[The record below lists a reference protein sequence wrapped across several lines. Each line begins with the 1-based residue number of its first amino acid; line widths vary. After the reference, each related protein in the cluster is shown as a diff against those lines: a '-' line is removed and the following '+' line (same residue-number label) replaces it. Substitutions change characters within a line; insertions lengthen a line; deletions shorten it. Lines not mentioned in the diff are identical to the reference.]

1 MTTSTSAR
9 PRQRIMASAFLLAAL
24 RPASRAAAFS
34 FSRSSSSSY
43 AAQRSLA
50 SQTASCLPQLSLGLS
65 HTTSSVRLFSTTEQ
79 DAAASDTTKSDE
91 ISTVESQ
98 LAAKGLEIRS
108 LKENGIVKPELTPH
122 IEELMALK
130 AKLAALTGE
139 TPAPPPPKKEKKK
152 NPPQKKQNQNAKK
165 DESEMSINELRDN
178 RLSKVAAMRDAGAEP
193 YAYVYNPNRSASQ
206 LAEEYDG
213 KLEPGQED
221 VDNEHTSIEEEITV
235 AGRIMARRVFG
246 KLAFY
251 TLQDETG
258 TIQLQFDKKRLGE
271 RDEDS
276 FKNLKA
282 WTDSGDIIGAKGT
295 IRRTDKGEL
304 TLYAKE
310 WTMLTK
316 SALPLPDKYHG
327 LTDIS
332 KRYRNRHLDLI
343 VNPSVRDVFFKR
355 AKITSSIRRQLDA
368 KGFLEIETPVLHTQP
383 GGAEAKPFETYHNSM
398 DMQLTLRIATEL
410 HLKRL
415 VIGGFPRVYELGR
428 IFRNEGIST
437 RHNPEFTSVE
447 LYQAYADYDD
457 MMELTEE
464 LVCGMNNEV
473 SDSTTIP
480 YGEHTI
486 SLERPWRRVTMH
498 DIVKEQIPDF
508 SFDLNDP
515 STLDAAKAAATAA
528 GVPDVQKCTT
538 VGYVLNA
545 CFEELCEPQ
554 LIQPTFVIDYPL
566 EVSPLSKPHRTKEGI
581 VERFE
586 LFATGRELANS
597 FSELTDPVD
606 QRERFEAQAAKS
618 EAGDE
623 EACGV
628 DEEFLSALEQ
638 GMPPTGGLGI
648 GIDRLVMLLTDSPSI
663 RDVIAFPLLKPDA

>member
-1 MTTSTSAR
+1 M
-9 PRQRIMASAFLLAAL
+9 MASTLLLAIL
-24 RPASRAAAFS
+24 RPATRTAAFS
-34 FSRSSSSSY
+34 FSRPSSY

-50 SQTASCLPQLSLGLS
+50 SHPAQLPWPCLSYASP
-65 HTTSSVRLFSTTEQ
+65 TRLFSTAEKP
-79 DAAASDTTKSDE
+79 AATSEDIAAVEAQIATKGS
-91 ISTVESQ
+91 
-98 LAAKGLEIRS
+98 EIRA
-108 LKENGIVKPELTPH
+108 LKDDGIAKPELAPH
-122 IEELMALK
+122 VEELLALK

-139 TPAPPPPKKEKKK
+139 PAAAPPKKEKKK
-152 NPPQKKQNQNAKK
+152 QPPKKKQPAKK
-165 DESEMSINELRDN
+165 DESEMSINELRES
-178 RLSKVAAMRDAGAEP
+178 RLGKVNAMRDAGAEP
-193 YAYVYNPNRSASQ
+193 YAYVYDPNRTASQ
-206 LAEEYDG
+206 LAKEYEG
-213 KLEPGQED
+213 KLEPGEED
-221 VDNEHTSIEEEITV
+221 VDGEHTSVEGEIAV

-271 RDEDS
+271 RDAES

-316 SALPLPDKYHG
+316 SAMPLPDKYHG
-327 LTDIS
+327 LQDIS

-343 VNPSVRDVFFKR
+343 VNPSVRDTFYKR
-355 AKITSSIRRQLDA
+355 AKITSSLRRQLGA
-368 KGFLEIETPVLHTQP
+368 KGYLEIETPVLHTQP
-383 GGAEAKPFETYHNSM
+383 GGAEAKPFETYHNTM
-398 DMQLTLRIATEL
+398 DMDLTLRIATEL

-415 VIGGFPRVYELGR
+415 IIGGFPRVYELGR

-447 LYQAYADYDD
+447 LYEAYADYED
-457 MMELTEE
+457 MMNLTEE
-464 LVCGMNNEV
+464 LVCGMASEV
-473 SDSTTIP
+473 CDSTTIP
-480 YGEHTI
+480 YGEHSI

-498 DIVKEQIPDF
+498 DVVKEEMPDF
-508 SFDLNDP
+508 EFNLNDP

-528 GVPDVQKCTT
+528 GVPDVHRLTT

-545 CFEELCEPQ
+545 CFEELCEPK
-554 LIQPTFVIDYPL
+554 LIQPTFVIDYPV
-566 EVSPLSKPHRTKEGI
+566 EVSPLSKPHRTKAGM

-586 LFATGRELANS
+586 LFATGREMANS

-606 QRERFEAQAAKS
+606 QRERFEAQAAKK

-623 EACGV
+623 EACDV

-663 RDVIAFPLLKPDA
+663 RDVIAFPLLKPDV

>member
-1 MTTSTSAR
+1 MTPAL
-9 PRQRIMASAFLLAAL
+9 LLAAL
-24 RPASRAAAFS
+24 RPASRVAAFS
-34 FSRSSSSSY
+34 FSRSSTYSCCQRFVSSSSH
-43 AAQRSLA
+43 AAN
-50 SQTASCLPQLSLGLS
+50 LPQFMSMNYAS
-65 HTTSSVRLFSTTEQ
+65 TTRLFSTAEMESSA
-79 DAAASDTTKSDE
+79 DVKSED
-91 ISTVESQ
+91 ISAVETQ
-98 LAAKGLEIRS
+98 IAAKGDEIRS
-108 LKENGIVKPELTPH
+108 LKENGTSKSDLAPH
-122 IEELMALK
+122 ITELLALK
-130 AKLAALTGE
+130 SKLADLTGE
-139 TPAPPPPKKEKKK
+139 SAAVPSPTVETTKK
-152 NPPQKKQNQNAKK
+152 NTSETKTSTNNNAKQ
-165 DESEMSINELRDN
+165 DESEMSVNELRDS
-178 RLSKVAAMRDAGAEP
+178 RLAKVAAMRDAGAEP
-193 YAYVYNPNRSASQ
+193 YAYVYSPNRSASQ
-206 LAEEYDG
+206 LAREYDG
-213 KLEPGQED
+213 KLEPGEED
-221 VDNEHTSIEEEITV
+221 ADNKFTSCEEEVAV

-258 TIQLQFDKKRLGE
+258 TIQLQFDKTRLGE
-271 RDEDS
+271 RDSES

-282 WTDSGDIIGAKGT
+282 WTDTGDIIGAKGT

-343 VNPSVRDVFFKR
+343 VNPSVRDTFYKR
-355 AKITSSIRRQLDA
+355 AKITSSLRHQLNA

-398 DMQLTLRIATEL
+398 DMNLTLRIATEL

-415 VIGGFPRVYELGR
+415 IIGGFPRVYELGR

-447 LYQAYADYDD
+447 LYQAYADYYD
-457 MMELTEE
+457 MMDLTEE
-464 LVCGMNNEV
+464 LVCGMADEV
-473 SDSTTIP
+473 SDTKVMP

-498 DIVKEQIPDF
+498 DIVKEEIPDF
-508 SFDLNDP
+508 DFDLNDP
-515 STLDAAKAAATAA
+515 STLDAAKAAAAAA
-528 GVPDVQKCTT
+528 GVPDVQKLTT

-545 CFEELCEPQ
+545 CFEELCEPK
-554 LIQPTFVIDYPL
+554 LIQPTFVIDYPV
-566 EVSPLSKPHRTKEGI
+566 EVSPLSKPHRSKVGV

-586 LFATGRELANS
+586 LFATGREMANS

-606 QRERFEAQAAKS
+606 QRERFEAQAAKK

-648 GIDRLVMLLTDSPSI
+648 GIDRLVMLLTNSPSI
-663 RDVIAFPLLKPDA
+663 RDVIAFPLLKPDP

>member
-1 MTTSTSAR
+1 
-9 PRQRIMASAFLLAAL
+9 
-24 RPASRAAAFS
+24 
-34 FSRSSSSSY
+34 
-43 AAQRSLA
+43 
-50 SQTASCLPQLSLGLS
+50 
-65 HTTSSVRLFSTTEQ
+65 
-79 DAAASDTTKSDE
+79 
-91 ISTVESQ
+91 
-98 LAAKGLEIRS
+98 
-108 LKENGIVKPELTPH
+108 
-122 IEELMALK
+122 LK
-130 AKLAALTGE
+130 AKLAELNGE
-139 TPAPPPPKKEKKK
+139 VPAPPPPKKEKKK
-152 NPPQKKQNQNAKK
+152 NPPKKKQNNAKK
-165 DESEMSINELRDN
+165 DESEMSINELRDS
-178 RLSKVAAMRDAGAEP
+178 RLGKATSMRDAGAEP
-193 YAYVYNPNRSASQ
+193 YAYVYDPNRTASQ
-206 LAEEYDG
+206 LAAEYND
-213 KLEPGQED
+213 KLEPGEED
-221 VDNEHTSIEEEITV
+221 ADGEHTTCEGEIAV

-271 RDEDS
+271 RDPES
-276 FKNLKA
+276 FKHLKA

-343 VNPSVRDVFFKR
+343 VNPAVRDTFYKR
-355 AKITSSIRRQLDA
+355 AKITSSLRRQLDA

-398 DMQLTLRIATEL
+398 DMELTLRIATEL

-415 VIGGFPRVYELGR
+415 IIGGFPRVYELGR

-457 MMELTEE
+457 MMDLTEE
-464 LVCGMNNEV
+464 LVCGMANEV
-473 SDSTTIP
+473 SDSTTMP

-498 DIVKEQIPDF
+498 DIVKEEIPDF
-508 SFDLNDP
+508 EFDLNDP

-528 GVPDVQKCTT
+528 GVPVPDVQKCTT

-545 CFEELCEPQ
+545 CFEELCEPK
-554 LIQPTFVIDYPL
+554 LIQPTFVTDYPL
-566 EVSPLSKPHRTKEGI
+566 EVSPLSKPHRSKAGM

-606 QRERFEAQAAKS
+606 QRERFEAQAAKK

-623 EACGV
+623 EACDV